1 MNSYIIKTI
10 KVGFLATNC
19 YIIKNPKNGN
29 AVVID
34 PGADGIYIKNALRE
48 IDARLRL
55 ILLTHGHFDHILG
68 LGELRRDG
76 IITAIHEKDAKLL
89 TERDL
94 FSAMLDHD
102 PRPFAPADF
111 LFTREGDYNLAGF
124 DFTVLNTPGHTP
136 GSCCYIFDDLMFTGD
151 TLFCG
156 GIGRTDFAGGSDE
169 DMQKSLARLSKLPG
183 DFAIYP
189 GHDESSSLSDEKI
202 YNPYLRKNNR
212 N

>member
-1 MNSYIIKTI
+1 MNSYIIRTI

-19 YIIKNPKNGN
+19 YILKNPKNGD

-34 PGADGIYIKNALRE
+34 PGADGILIKSTLRE
-48 IDARLRL
+48 MNARLKL

-76 IITAIHEKDAKLL
+76 IITAIHGKDASHL
-89 TERDL
+89 TQRDM
-94 FSAMLDHD
+94 FSAMLEYD
-102 PRPFAPADF
+102 PRPFPPADF
-111 LFTREGDYNLAGF
+111 FFTDDGDYSLVGF

-136 GSCCYIFDDLMFTGD
+136 GSCCFIFDDLMFTGD

-156 GIGRTDFAGGSDE
+156 GIGRTDFTGGSDE
-169 DMQKSLARLSKLPG
+169 DMQSSLARLSKIPG
-183 DFAIYP
+183 DYAIYP
-189 GHDESSSLSDEKI
+189 GHDESSVLSDEKLF
-202 YNPYLRKNNR
+202 NPYLRRFRR